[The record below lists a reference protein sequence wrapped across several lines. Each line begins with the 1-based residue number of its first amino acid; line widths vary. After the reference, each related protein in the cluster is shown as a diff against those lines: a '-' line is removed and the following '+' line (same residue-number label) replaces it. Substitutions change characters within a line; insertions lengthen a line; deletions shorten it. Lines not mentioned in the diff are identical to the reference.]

1 MPNGAS
7 DWSGMTKQNAKL
19 DSKSLSQER
28 YSRLAERYVHSDTHA
43 KGEDLER
50 LFAIGAPQPNW
61 CALDIAT
68 GGGHTALEIRALRRA
83 YHRKR
88 FRLPDARRGR
98 GPFALPRRD
107 ECRLSVRRC
116 RRNALRGCQLR
127 PSYLPPGT
135 PSLPTT
141 IALLSR
147 SGARVA
153 A

>member
-1 MPNGAS
+1 
-7 DWSGMTKQNAKL
+7 MTKQNAKL

-68 GGGHTALEIRALRRA
+68 GGGHTALKFAPCVAA

-88 FRLPDARRGR
+88 FRLPDARRG
-98 GPFALPRRD
+98 
-107 ECRLSVRRC
+107 
-116 RRNALRGCQLR
+116 
-127 PSYLPPGT
+127 
-135 PSLPTT
+135 
-141 IALLSR
+141 
-147 SGARVA
+147 
-153 A
+153 